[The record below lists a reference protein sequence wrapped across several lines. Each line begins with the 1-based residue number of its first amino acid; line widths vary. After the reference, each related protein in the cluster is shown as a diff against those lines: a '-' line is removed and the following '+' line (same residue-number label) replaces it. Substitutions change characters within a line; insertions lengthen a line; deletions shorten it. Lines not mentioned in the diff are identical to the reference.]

1 MIKQIFSA
9 TLVLLLALTA
19 IGCGTGTSVMDSS
32 TPTVYDEEE
41 YVYCLRL
48 CRNLKNRCRD
58 PESFSVYGTVS
69 YYVDN
74 QGVKQVRIP
83 FRATNGF
90 GAYITDTAYYSGGK
104 FLGTDSSNYENAD
117 RETQIIILC
126 WKYFNGDK
134 RYHESLFNHRL

>member
-1 MIKQIFSA
+1 MDMSLIHETEVVMIKQIFSA

-83 FRATNGF
+83 FRAT
-90 GAYITDTAYYSGGK
+90 
-104 FLGTDSSNYENAD
+104 TDSVPTSRTRHIIPAENSWE
-117 RETQIIILC
+117 RILLIM
-126 WKYFNGDK
+126 KMPIEK
-134 RYHESLFNHRL
+134 PK